1 MSDSTVLIA
10 VLSVLGSVIAIVASV
25 VGVMIWIVKRMDKR
39 QDTTIDKNTNAIE
52 KSNDAFLT
60 LAQSINNS
68 SAASRSLE
76 ESIKKRD
83 EQDREFQKHVIESFT
98 SQSKLLRSIVEKA
111 DRNHDAIVKKQTV
124 KVQNVEHQTVVETL
138 S

>member
-1 MSDSTVLIA
+1 MSDSA
-10 VLSVLGSVIAIVASV
+10 VLLAVIGVLASV
-25 VGVMIWIVKRMDKR
+25 VVIVGTVIGVMVWIVKRMDKR
-39 QDTTIDKNTNAIE
+39 QDTTIAKNTQAIE

-98 SQSKLLRSIVEKA
+98 SQSKLLQSIVEKA

-124 KVQNVEHQTVVETL
+124 KVQNVEHQTVVETIN
-138 S
+138 